1 MISMT
6 DFKQIIV
13 LRNEGKSQED
23 IAIQLGI
30 SRRSVIRYLKSG
42 KIPVYKREVA
52 ATRVNPM
59 INFLDEAQKCLE
71 TIPDISLNELFEHLK
86 KNGYKGS
93 LRSMR
98 RKTSDIRKKLKNKE
112 VYFQRIAKAGEVM
125 EGDFTELQITIGGVV
140 KKVYLWITS
149 LPYSNSYF
157 ATPYLN
163 CTFECFAEGSV
174 NAFNE
179 FGGIAKKY
187 RLDNLSPVVTKI
199 LSGKERLVTQR
210 FAQFQSHYGF
220 AQDFCNPARGNEKG
234 NIEANNKHFK
244 IKLKSKIAL
253 EKLTFINLESLRKY
267 IWSLCREHNQ
277 SEEIKNK
284 FNEENL
290 LLLPELPFKSF
301 RTEIVRINKYSLF
314 SLGTSG
320 HMYSVPSKYIGL
332 SLEARI
338 YPDYVEVI
346 DLEKTVCT
354 HKRLLGLKG
363 LVSINVEHIIEG
375 LLRKPGAFRDWKY
388 REVVFERP
396 SWKQFYSKL
405 IETGKDEKE
414 FLRCI
419 SLLKEYDRENITL
432 AMELAMENQ
441 MELTS
446 VTLKNLINNEF
457 KNVLAIPELPVN
469 LDQYDFFIKG
479 DRNYEHRTT
488 DVSWT

>member
-6 DFKQIIV
+6 DFKQIII

-23 IAIQLGI
+23 IAVLLGI

-42 KIPVYKREVA
+42 KIPVYKRDVG
-52 ATRVNPM
+52 ATRIDPM
-59 INFLDEAQKCLE
+59 ANFLDLAKNCLE

-112 VYFQRIAKAGEVM
+112 VFFQRIAKAGEVM
-125 EGDFTELQITIGGVV
+125 EGDFTELQITIGGIV

-149 LPYSNSYF
+149 LPYSNSFF
-157 ATPYLN
+157 ATPYFN

-174 NAFNE
+174 HAFNE

-210 FAQFQSHYGF
+210 FSQFQNYYGF
-220 AQDFCNPARGNEKG
+220 SQDFCNPARGNEKG

-253 EKLTFINLESLRKY
+253 EKLTFINLESFRKY
-267 IWSLCREHNQ
+267 VWSLCREHNQ
-277 SEEIKNK
+277 SDEIKNK

-290 LLLPELPFKSF
+290 LMLPEHPFKSF
-301 RTEIVRINKYSLF
+301 RTEIVKINKYSLF

-338 YPDYVEVI
+338 YPDY
-346 DLEKTVCT
+346 LEIIELDKTVCI
-354 HKRLLGLKG
+354 HKRLLGVKG
-363 LVSINVEHIIEG
+363 LVSINIEHVIEG
-375 LLRKPGAFRDWKY
+375 LLRKPAAFRDWKY
-388 REVVFERP
+388 REIIFERP
-396 SWKQFYSKL
+396 SWKMFYSKL
-405 IETGKDEKE
+405 IEAGKDEKE

-419 SLLKEYDRENITL
+419 GLLKEFDRENITL
-432 AMELAMENQ
+432 AMELAMEGQ

-446 VTLKNLINNEF
+446 NTLKNLINNEF

-469 LDQYDFFIKG
+469 LDQYDFLIKG
-479 DRNYEHRTT
+479 DQNYEHRTT
-488 DVSWT
+488 DVSWP